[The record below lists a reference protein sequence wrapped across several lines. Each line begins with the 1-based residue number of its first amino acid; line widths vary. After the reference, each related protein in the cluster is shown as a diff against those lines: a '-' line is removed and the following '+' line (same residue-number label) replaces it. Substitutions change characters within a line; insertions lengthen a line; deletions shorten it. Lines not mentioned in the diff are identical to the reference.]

1 MPRTTRTAGDG
12 EPATLRRAVAHIE
25 AHAGDAVTLTEIAR
39 TARASPRAVQYAFR
53 RHRGTTPT
61 GYLRR
66 VRLEGAHRDLVTGD
80 PTTGDT
86 VAAIA
91 ARWGF
96 AKAGRFSAAY
106 AAAYGRPPSQTLRQ

>member
-1 MPRTTRTAGDG
+1 MDLPGDQPFVLLATRAQDL
-12 EPATLRRAVAHIE
+12 PADEEYALFLR
-25 AHAGDAVTLTEIAR
+25 
-39 TARASPRAVQYAFR
+39 F
-53 RHRGTTPT
+53 T
-61 GYLRR
+61 GLPPDRLRR

-96 AKAGRFSAAY
+96 AKAGRFSTVY
-106 AAAYGRPPSQTLRQ
+106 AAAYGQPPSQTLRQ

>member
-1 MPRTTRTAGDG
+1 MSRTPPTTAAQ
-12 EPATLRRAVAHIE
+12 EPATLRRAVEHIE
-25 AHAGDAVTLTEIAR
+25 AHAGEALTLGEIAR

-53 RHRGTTPT
+53 RYRGTTPT

-66 VRLEGAHRDLVTGD
+66 VRLEGAHRDLVRGD

-96 AKAGRFSAAY
+96 AKAGRFSALY
-106 AAAYGRPPSQTLRQ
+106 AAAYGRPPSHTLRQ